1 MKGNGQIYILFILI
15 DAYLAWVCVVVLP
28 NRFKVLSNVMNVKR
42 HSFFANMT
50 EHSLAYD
57 IVSGGDG
64 VVAVS
69 WLLACNLSFHFLF
82 KCLVKSRYWYGT

>member
-1 MKGNGQIYILFILI
+1 M
-15 DAYLAWVCVVVLP
+15 CVVVLP
-28 NRFKVLSNVMNVKR
+28 NRFQVLSNGMNEKR
-42 HSFFANMT
+42 HSLFANMT

-82 KCLVKSRYWYGT
+82 KCARFRIQARLSFKVVWH